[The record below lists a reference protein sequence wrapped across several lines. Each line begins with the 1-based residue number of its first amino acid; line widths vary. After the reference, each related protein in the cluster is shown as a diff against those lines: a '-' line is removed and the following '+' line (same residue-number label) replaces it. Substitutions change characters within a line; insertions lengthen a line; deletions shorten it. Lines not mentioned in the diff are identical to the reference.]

1 MSVFSSLFVPETSDV
16 RVAPPPIGGGL
27 NGAYLRALRAFR
39 ALQPGRR
46 GLRSLPTELLAK
58 ILVLVPELFDD
69 EPHNWRFSC
78 VLLGFVCMDWM
89 EIVEHNPI
97 FFSNLYVDANA
108 SITLLQRTLER
119 SGAVPFTLKI
129 VLPPSN
135 PNAPVY
141 LQARHTLIQRNLV
154 VAVFGIVGQEMHR
167 CRRFIVDIPDERVL
181 RRLFILSSTT
191 SGDRVE
197 EFSVTSHE
205 YMSRFSQLVA
215 QPFGGLTPRL
225 KEMHVHDLA
234 VTWVNY
240 HFMSNLTT
248 LAIHDFVDDRPNLDF
263 IYAMLEAT
271 PLLETLRLYLVAAAD
286 FEDSNGDPPTLPL
299 LSEIDIIAD
308 TESGSCLLTL
318 LHMPALRVLR
328 FKVADDQDNAFD
340 GLLGHSWRIGSQI
353 TTLALQVSLPTAQL
367 FRDCF
372 DVFPNVESFDARGIN
387 FGFGVYLLAVAMHWP
402 VGWKTLQDVF
412 LDDFLEDELLLSLL
426 VALSEGLSY
435 AVRVVTPRELD
446 TEGRPTIPTA
456 STLTS
461 GGELRH
467 AAFCT

>member
-58 ILVLVPELFDD
+58 ILVLVPELFDV
-69 EPHNWRFSC
+69 EPHNWRFS
-78 VLLGFVCMDWM
+78 
-89 EIVEHNPI
+89 
-97 FFSNLYVDANA
+97 
-108 SITLLQRTLER
+108 TLER
-119 SGAVPFTLKI
+119 SGAVPFHAQDCVASLESKR
-129 VLPPSN
+129 PC
-135 PNAPVY
+135 Y

-154 VAVFGIVGQEMHR
+154 VAVFGI
-167 CRRFIVDIPDERVL
+167 
-181 RRLFILSSTT
+181 
-191 SGDRVE
+191 
-197 EFSVTSHE
+197 
-205 YMSRFSQLVA
+205 
-215 QPFGGLTPRL
+215 PFGGLTPRL
-225 KEMHVHDLA
+225 KEMHV
-234 VTWVNY
+234 
-240 HFMSNLTT
+240 
-248 LAIHDFVDDRPNLDF
+248 P
-263 IYAMLEAT
+263 
-271 PLLETLRLYLVAAAD
+271 RLGRDPPISRIVM
-286 FEDSNGDPPTLPL
+286 GTPPTLPL

-387 FGFGVYLLAVAMHWP
+387 FGFWGLFARRRDALASRVENLARR
-402 VGWKTLQDVF
+402 F
-412 LDDFLEDELLLSLL
+412 L
-426 VALSEGLSY
+426 G
-435 AVRVVTPRELD
+435 
-446 TEGRPTIPTA
+446 
-456 STLTS
+456 
-461 GGELRH
+461 
-467 AAFCT
+467 